1 MIPEGLEWPREV
13 TTDQQRHDIAV
24 ELITSYINHNIQNC
38 IDKKDEKTLD
48 WLISFVHGFIVM
60 ARNTECIDFFES
72 EELTTMLEDKT
83 RGPDEQ

>member
-48 WLISFVHGFIVM
+48 WLISFVHIF
-60 ARNTECIDFFES
+60 NTE
-72 EELTTMLEDKT
+72 EEINLAYNQMPKE
-83 RGPDEQ
+83 